1 VTRNTWIHWLKFN
14 AVGGMG
20 IGVQLMV
27 LTALKSGLHIDYLL
41 ATALA
46 VEAAIVP
53 TSSGTSASPG

>member
-1 VTRNTWIHWLKFN
+1 MTRNMWIHWVKFN